1 MLRIL
6 YGLVSLPFRL
16 RDYLYCRK
24 LHLLCAAADDVQLTP
39 QVAIHNPGLREAI
52 SIGRCSL
59 IMGELLLTR
68 PEGRIHIGEWTYI
81 GPGAK
86 IWAMERIDI
95 GARVFISHG
104 VQVFDNNSHSTS
116 ASDRH
121 ARFQERQTVGRHL
134 QEEPVAHRP
143 VRIEDD
149 VWIGFNA
156 ALLKGVTIG
165 KGAIVGACAVVTHD
179 VPPYSI
185 VAGNPARKIGES
197 RP

>member
-1 MLRIL
+1 MLRIF

-24 LHLLCAAADDVQLTP
+24 LRLLCAVAEDVQLTP
-39 QVAIHNPGLREAI
+39 EAAIHNSGPREAI
-52 SIGRCSL
+52 VIGRQSL
-59 IMGELLLTR
+59 IMGELLLVR
-68 PEGRIHIGEWTYI
+68 PEGRIHIGEWSYI
-81 GPGAK
+81 GPDSK

-116 ASDRH
+116 AQDRH
-121 ARFQERQTVGRHL
+121 ERFQERQMKGRHL
-134 QEEPVAHRP
+134 KEEKVTHRSI
-143 VRIEDD
+143 RIEDD
-149 VWIGFNA
+149 VWVGFNA
-156 ALLKGVTIG
+156 AILKGVTVG

-179 VPPYSI
+179 VPPYTI
-185 VAGNPARKIGES
+185 VAGNPARKVGES